1 MTTGIT
7 GRPATATAPPTDAA
21 PTTSPKRRRATTR
34 TTKPR
39 TMKPRTTKPRTT
51 APGATASRDG
61 ATTKARIVEAA
72 EEVVLRDGVA
82 RLTLDAAAAEAGLSK
97 GGVLYHFPSR
107 DALVAAMVETI
118 VEEYERDIERL
129 LPDEPGPGA
138 FTRAYLGSTTDPSAP
153 RPTREDRLGAALL
166 AAAASEPALLAPLQ
180 RAADRWQERLEAD
193 GVDPAVATAV
203 RLACDGLWLC
213 DLFGIAPPTPAL
225 RAAVADVLERSIGGA
240 P

>member
-1 MTTGIT
+1 MAMGTT
-7 GRPATATAPPTDAA
+7 
-21 PTTSPKRRRATTR
+21 TTTTTKTTTKSRRTTTRRA
-34 TTKPR
+34 
-39 TMKPRTTKPRTT
+39 
-51 APGATASRDG
+51 ATPRDG

-82 RLTLDAAAAEAGLSK
+82 RLTLEAAATEAGLSK
-97 GGVLYHFPSR
+97 GGVLYHFPTR
-107 DALVAAMVETI
+107 DALVAAMVDTI
-118 VEEYERDIERL
+118 VEEFERDIERL

-138 FTRAYLGSTTDPSAP
+138 FTRAYLGSTTEPSAP

-193 GVDPAVATAV
+193 GLDPAVATVV

-213 DLFGIAPPTPAL
+213 DLFGIAPPTAAL
-225 RAAVADVLERSIGGA
+225 RAAVAEVLERSIGGA